1 MAKKLNKSQS
11 EEYKYIPL
19 DDPALVWTTYDLGCS
34 AALLTAGFELLSL
47 NKDNPHKSLFVF
59 KKVEEIAEA
68 VEGYWSG
75 KLVVSARSYFDNIKM
90 LKNRIY
96 SE

>member
-1 MAKKLNKSQS
+1 MTVKEKGQ
-11 EEYKYIPL
+11 YKYIPL
-19 DDPALVWTTYDLGCS
+19 DDPSLVWTTYDLGCS

-59 KKVEEIAEA
+59 ARSNELDKA
-68 VEGYWSG
+68 VEDYWSS
-75 KLVVSARSYFDNIKM
+75 KLKVKARQYFENIKM

>member
-1 MAKKLNKSQS
+1 MKKQKQS

-19 DDPALVWTTYDLGCS
+19 DDPALIWTTYDLGCS
-34 AALLTAGFELLSL
+34 AALLTTGFELLSL

-59 KKVEEIAEA
+59 KRTESIDEA
-68 VEGYWSG
+68 VELYWSN
-75 KLVVSARSYFDNIKM
+75 KLPVMARGYFENIKM

>member
-1 MAKKLNKSQS
+1 MSKKQKSQS

-19 DDPALVWTTYDLGCS
+19 DDPSLVWTTYDLGCS

-47 NKDNPHKSLFVF
+47 NKDNPHKSLMVF
-59 KKVEEIAEA
+59 SRRKGLDQA
-68 VEGYWSG
+68 VEDYWSG
-75 KLVVSARSYFDNIKM
+75 KLEVKARSYFDNIKM